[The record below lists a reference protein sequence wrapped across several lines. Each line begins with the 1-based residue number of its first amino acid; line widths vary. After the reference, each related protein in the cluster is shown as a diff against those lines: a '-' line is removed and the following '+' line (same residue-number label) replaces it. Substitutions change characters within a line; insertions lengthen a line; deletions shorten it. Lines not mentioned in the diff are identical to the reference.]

1 MLDRYRLIEADFS
14 SEFMSLIN
22 QAAREGWRVV
32 AATRDMGRVNYCAV
46 LERQSPA
53 ADAGRDDVRFMD
65 VPPPGLA

>member
-1 MLDRYRLIEADFS
+1 MPDRYRLIEADFS

-22 QAAREGWRVV
+22 QAARDGWRVV
-32 AATRDMGRVNYCAV
+32 AATRDMGRANYCAV

-53 ADAGRDDVRFMD
+53 AGDDRADVRFMD